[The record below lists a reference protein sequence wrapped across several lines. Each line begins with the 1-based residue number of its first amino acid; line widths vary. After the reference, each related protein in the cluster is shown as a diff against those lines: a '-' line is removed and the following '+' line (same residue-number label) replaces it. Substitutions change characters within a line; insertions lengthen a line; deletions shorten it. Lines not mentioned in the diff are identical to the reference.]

1 MKKVIGIDAGFTFVE
16 TLAVLAVT
24 AILASQAGVAAHA
37 LMHRARVAGAKTQI
51 EQFKIALQSYYVDC
65 GRFPTD
71 EQGLAAL
78 WQKPVLVPV
87 PDAWNGPYTD
97 RAIPSDPWGTAYQ
110 YATAGSATLPAETPD
125 GLPFAIVSYGADCA
139 AGGEGHGKDIISWE

>member
-78 WQKPVLVPV
+78 WQKPVLVSV
-87 PDAWNGPYTD
+87 C
-97 RAIPSDPWGTAYQ
+97 
-110 YATAGSATLPAETPD
+110 D
-125 GLPFAIVSYGADCA
+125 GGKRDFACGNARRLTVCNRFVWRRLRGR
-139 AGGEGHGKDIISWE
+139 G